1 MTDLISH
8 STQETEAAGYAYA
21 QELLDANVRRG
32 FIALCGEMGVGKTA
46 FTRGFAKALGL
57 HGVKSPTYT
66 IVNEHR
72 GGKLPLFHFDLY
84 RIGDEDELYAIGFD
98 DYLAQDG
105 FCLSEWTE
113 RIPSLFSLP
122 HIRRVTITRMPNDNE
137 RHIAFS

>member
-8 STQETEAAGYAYA
+8 STQDTEDAGRAYA
-21 QELLDANVRRG
+21 QELLDAGIRRC
-32 FIALCGEMGVGKTA
+32 FIALSGEMGVGKTA
-46 FTRGFAKALGL
+46 FTRGFATALGL
-57 HGVKSPTYT
+57 HGIKSPTYT

-72 GGKLPLFHFDLY
+72 GGILPLFHFDLY
-84 RIGDEDELYAIGFD
+84 RISDEDELYAIGFD

-113 RIPSLFSLP
+113 KVPSLFSMP
-122 HIRRVTITRMPNDNE
+122 SVRRVTITRMPNDND